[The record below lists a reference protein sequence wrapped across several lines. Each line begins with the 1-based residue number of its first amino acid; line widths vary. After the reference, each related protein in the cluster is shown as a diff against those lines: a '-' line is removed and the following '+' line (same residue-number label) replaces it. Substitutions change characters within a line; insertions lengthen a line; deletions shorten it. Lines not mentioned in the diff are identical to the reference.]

1 MDYRGQDSNG
11 EGLFGARNENS
22 VLFSLDSLNALDS
35 DASNNGGSAGFGG
48 SGEESGLIDINTLQR
63 MGGGGAATDEGGDVA
78 PIAMESMVFNQ
89 VVTKHEKRKTAII
102 IAIFAVVLIAAVISI
117 VVVIHTKDAERQEE
131 KALAELK
138 LKEDAAKAQELQDKI
153 ALLEQQKQQAES
165 DNKRRAADSEAIEA
179 ELEKLRNAQANLAAG
194 GNDDADAKSG
204 KKGDRKGGSGSAK
217 SGDSPAPAAP
227 APAKPAGGGKASVE
241 AVKSALGAVNTKA
254 QKCGKNGNLAVSFS
268 ISGGKAKGVQ
278 ATGGS
283 FKGTATEKCILTV
296 IDKHS
301 WPDGS
306 ASGIKY
312 NFKL

>member
-1 MDYRGQDSNG
+1 MDYKDQDGNS

-22 VLFSLDSLNALDS
+22 VLFSIDSLNALDS
-35 DASNNGGSAGFGG
+35 EASNNGGTGFGP

-63 MGGGGAATDEGGDVA
+63 MGGASSSDEGGDVA

-102 IAIFAVVLIAAVISI
+102 IAVFVVVLITAAITIIAIINS
-117 VVVIHTKDAERQEE
+117 KNAEMEQ
-131 KALAELK
+131 AT
-138 LKEDAAKAQELQDKI
+138 
-153 ALLEQQKQQAES
+153 LEQKKEAEETARQLQAKQDEIDALEQKNKQAEADS
-165 DNKRRAADSEAIEA
+165 KRRTAEIEEIEA
-179 ELEKLRNAQANLAAG
+179 AYKKQLEAQSANSDMPDSAAG
-194 GNDDADAKSG
+194 G
-204 KKGDRKGGSGSAK
+204 KKGGAKKGGGAAK
-217 SGDSPAPAAP
+217 PGESGDGDAPAAP
-227 APAKPAGGGKASVE
+227 APAKSAGGKASPE
-241 AVKSALGAVNTKA
+241 AVKSALQAVTTKA

-268 ISGGKAKGVQ
+268 IGGNKAKGVS

-296 IDKHS
+296 IEKHS
-301 WPDGS
+301 WPDGT